1 MRKTKKRI
9 AILGS
14 TGSIGVNSLDV
25 IRRFPEKYEIT
36 GLAANRSAALLIE
49 QAKYFKPKQVA
60 LFDEEE
66 AEKIRKKLPSSIKV
80 LSGMDGIIKIATA
93 DKTDLV
99 VSAMVG
105 AAGLLPTYMAIKAGK
120 TIALANKEAL
130 VVGGEL
136 ITKEAKK
143 NNVRILPVDSE
154 HSAIFQSMEGH
165 RHKDIKRLILTAS
178 GGPFLNVDAAKLKK
192 VTPDDALKHP
202 NWKMGKKITIDS
214 ATMMNKGLE
223 AIEARWLFDIDIE
236 NISVIIHPESIIHS
250 MVEYID
256 GSLVAQLGMPDMRVP
271 ISFALSYPERLEN
284 KYASLDLAK
293 KGTLT
298 FREPDM
304 KKFKCLTLAIKA
316 GKISG
321 TMPAVLNASNE
332 IAVHAFLERKISFTS
347 IAEITEKTMDAH
359 TVKKVKT
366 IDDVL
371 NADKW
376 GRKKAKELIDKI

>member
-1 MRKTKKRI
+1 MPKKRI

-60 LFDEEE
+60 LFNEEE

-80 LSGMDGIIKIATA
+80 LSGMEGIIEIATA
-93 DKTDLV
+93 EKTDLV

-136 ITKEAKK
+136 ITREAKK

-256 GSLVAQLGMPDMRVP
+256 GCLVAQLGMPDMRVP

-298 FREPDM
+298 FREPDL

-371 NADKW
+371 NADAW

>member
-1 MRKTKKRI
+1 MPKKRI

-36 GLAANRSAALLIE
+36 GLAANRSAALLVE

-80 LSGMDGIIKIATA
+80 LSGMEGIIKIATA
-93 DKTDLV
+93 EQTDLV

-136 ITKEAKK
+136 ITREAKK

-347 IAEITEKTMDAH
+347 IADITSKTMDAH